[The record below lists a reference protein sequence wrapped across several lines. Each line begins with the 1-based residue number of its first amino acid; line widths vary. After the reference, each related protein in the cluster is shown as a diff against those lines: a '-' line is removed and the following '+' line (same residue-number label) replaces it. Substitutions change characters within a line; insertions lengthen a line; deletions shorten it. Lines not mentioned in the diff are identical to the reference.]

1 MAVNQKLIVTAL
13 IVVPVVAAGTLG
25 FDWVDVLFPPA
36 EAHDVQAQPQSR
48 FIRIEDETFSRQ
60 SMETGDILTVQGRLV
75 SLVERDL
82 RGWVSIFTK
91 SPDDRWELVSSVP
104 PGVFDIAGNSVV
116 PYSVSVRALDGGV
129 HHVHTQLNLATVG
142 PGLGPG
148 ATVIVE
154 GGPVEGEPIRPVLP
168 PYMETA
174 VIMPPDGAYDDLLLI
189 IVAGVTLGGIA
200 AAFAIKARSGA

>member
-1 MAVNQKLIVTAL
+1 MAVNQKVIVTGL
-13 IVVPVVAAGTLG
+13 IVVPVVVGTLG

-36 EAHDVQAQPQSR
+36 EAHDVQAQLQSR

-60 SMETGDILTVQGRLV
+60 SMQTGDILTIQGRLV

-82 RGWVSIFTK
+82 RGWVSAFTYHPK
-91 SPDDRWELVSSVP
+91 DVWEMVSSVP
-104 PGVFDIAGNSVV
+104 PGVFDIAGNSAV

-148 ATVIVE
+148 ATVVVE
-154 GGPVEGEPIRPVLP
+154 GEPVEGEPIRPVLP
-168 PYMETA
+168 PYMETV
-174 VIMPPDGAYDDLLLI
+174 VIIPPDGAYDDLLLI

-200 AAFAIKARSGA
+200 VALVIKARSGA